1 MFCWRISLKKQRARY
16 ADGELAA
23 DETARFEAHL
33 LDCPPCRASVVRLK
47 RGRSHARL
55 LERRRPRRDGWAA
68 IAAAL
73 DADPAPAR
81 GPRLRLPA
89 VPRPALVAV
98 AAAALSLN
106 ALGIAWTSGGLSP
119 QRPEDF
125 DPGRFRAVRIEEMGE
140 NTEPHVVAEGVVS
153 EVRVDPKDGDVKFRL
168 VESLGA
174 PEPFV
179 VCEVIGP
186 YRVEAPRV
194 GSRVRVFGVSRFDAK
209 ETHRWHEI
217 HPVLKVE
224 LLDNDTALATSPHGA
239 RP

>member
-1 MFCWRISLKKQRARY
+1 MFCWRIDFRRRRTRY

-23 DETARFEAHL
+23 AEGARFEAHL
-33 LDCPPCRASVVRLK
+33 LDCGQCRAAVVRLK
-47 RGRSHARL
+47 RGRAHARL
-55 LERRRPRRDGWAA
+55 LARKAPRRDGWDA

-73 DADPAPAR
+73 DAESAPAR
-81 GPRLRLPA
+81 RPLLRLPV

-98 AAAALSLN
+98 AAATVAINGLALAWSAG
-106 ALGIAWTSGGLSP
+106 ALTGNPVGAV
-119 QRPEDF
+119 
-125 DPGRFRAVRIEEMGE
+125 DPGRFRTVRIEDMSR

-153 EVRVDPKDGDVKFRL
+153 DVRVDPSDGEVRFRL
-168 VESLGA
+168 VESLHA

-186 YRVEAPRV
+186 YRIDPPRV

-209 ETHRWHEI
+209 EAHRWYEI

-224 LLDNDTALATSPHGA
+224 LLDGDTALATSEP
-239 RP
+239 